1 MFTALIPSC
10 LQIEQDFSLMF
21 GDAISARF
29 LEKWPTV
36 YKSKVLQQSQGLTQ
50 TAKLQNLVQNAEST
64 EVENGMLEST
74 IIKKVGTVFDG
85 EVEGLL
91 LE

>member
-1 MFTALIPSC
+1 
-10 LQIEQDFSLMF
+10 MF

-36 YKSKVLQQSQGLTQ
+36 YQRKILQQSRGLTQ
-50 TAKLQNLVQNAEST
+50 TAEFQDLVQNAEST

-74 IIKKVGTVFDG
+74 IIIEVGIVFDG
-85 EVEGLL
+85 EME
-91 LE
+91 